1 MAKIPITG
9 TYKLE
14 RNENLDEFYKA
25 AGVPWIAR
33 KMMLAT
39 SPTVTVTQTEEERG
53 GGGESDEGDTE
64 GEGGDEGAG
73 GDTAGP
79 VWLIR
84 SVTFTRTIDLSFKLN
99 EPFEETLPSGDIY
112 QTTVKMEGDNKFI
125 LDSVNEEKGAFMR
138 EYEFKEDGFVLAM
151 KHPSGVE
158 AKRYFKRTGD

>member
-1 MAKIPITG
+1 MVKIVG

-14 RNENLDEFYKA
+14 KNENLDEFYKA

-39 SPTVTVTQTEEERG
+39 SPTVTVTQTEDGERG
-53 GGGESDEGDTE
+53 GGETSTSE
-64 GEGGDEGAG
+64 GEGEGDGDGVGVGEG
-73 GDTAGP
+73 GP
-79 VWLIR
+79 VWMIR

-99 EPFEETLPSGDIY
+99 EPFEETLPSGDVY

-125 LDSVNEEKGAFMR
+125 LESESEEKGSFMR
-138 EYEFKEDGFVLAM
+138 DYEFKDDGFVLAM

>member
-1 MAKIPITG
+1 MVKIVG

-14 RNENLDEFYKA
+14 KNENLDEFYKA

-33 KMMLAT
+33 KMMLVT

-53 GGGESDEGDTE
+53 GEMSE
-64 GEGGDEGAG
+64 GEGEGDGEGEG
-73 GDTAGP
+73 VGEGGP
-79 VWLIR
+79 VWMIR
-84 SVTFTRTIDLSFKLN
+84 NVTFTRTIDLSFKLN
-99 EPFEETLPSGDIY
+99 EPFEETLPSGDVY

-125 LDSVNEEKGAFMR
+125 LDSVNEEKGSFMR
-138 EYEFKEDGFVLAM
+138 EYEFKDDGFVMAM

>member
-1 MAKIPITG
+1 MVKIVG

-14 RNENLDEFYKA
+14 KNENLDEFYKA

-33 KMMLAT
+33 KVMLAT
-39 SPTVTVTQTEEERG
+39 SPTVTVTQTEEERARG
-53 GGGESDEGDTE
+53 VESE
-64 GEGGDEGAG
+64 GEGEGD
-73 GDTAGP
+73 GDAEETERG
-79 VWLIR
+79 VWMIR

-99 EPFEETLPSGDIY
+99 EPFEETLPSGDMY

-125 LDSVNEEKGAFMR
+125 LDSANEEKGSFMR
-138 EYEFKEDGFVLAM
+138 EYEFKDDGFVMSM